1 MAVKTIESQSEG
13 GHMKEVVVHPERCVG
28 CMQCM
33 LACATAHSQSK
44 QLFSAVLETP
54 QPKPRVH
61 VGAGRYDEGFPNR
74 CRHCDP
80 APCQS
85 ACLTGAIF
93 RSTVAATVLVDP
105 DRCINC
111 ASCAMACPYGVIRF
125 HEDCYAPPG
134 KTIAVKCDNCD
145 GRVSQGLVPACVETC
160 KSGALTF
167 EEIAVAMKRKTRD
180 VARSIT
186 PDTAVPALPDG
197 IVLIRAVKQAL
208 HRVGE
213 QPASASR

>member
-1 MAVKTIESQSEG
+1 
-13 GHMKEVVVHPERCVG
+13 MKEVVVHPERCVG

-33 LACATAHSQSK
+33 LACATAHSRSK
-44 QLFSAVLETP
+44 QLFSAIHETP
-54 QPKPRVH
+54 LPKPRVH
-61 VGAGRYDEGFPNR
+61 VGAGRYDRGFPNR

-80 APCQS
+80 APCQ
-85 ACLTGAIF
+85 ATCLTGAIF
-93 RSTVAATVLVDP
+93 RETATATVLINP

-125 HEDCYAPPG
+125 HEDGTAPPG

-145 GRVSQGLVPACVETC
+145 ARVSQGGVPACTEVC

-167 EEIAVAMKRKTRD
+167 EEMADAMNRKTRD

-186 PDTAVPALPDG
+186 SNSAEPAFPESIAL
-197 IVLIRAVKQAL
+197 VRAMNQAR
-208 HRVGE
+208 H
-213 QPASASR
+213 SID

>member
-1 MAVKTIESQSEG
+1 
-13 GHMKEVVVHPERCVG
+13 MKEVVVHPEKCVG

-33 LACATAHSQSK
+33 LACATAHSRTL

-54 QPKPRVH
+54 LPKPRVH

-80 APCQS
+80 APCQA

-93 RSTVAATVLVDP
+93 RDDQRATVLINP

-125 HEDCYAPPG
+125 HEDPFAPPG
-134 KTIAVKCDNCD
+134 KTVAVKCDNCET
-145 GRVSQGLVPACVETC
+145 RVAKGQIPACVEVC
-160 KSGALTF
+160 KSGALTY
-167 EEIAVAMKRKTRD
+167 EEMADAMKRKTHE
-180 VARSIT
+180 VAYTMSVDSPRS
-186 PDTAVPALPDG
+186 ALPDG
-197 IVLIRAVKQAL
+197 IALFRSLKQAR
-208 HRVGE
+208 HGVGN
-213 QPASASR
+213 P

>member
-1 MAVKTIESQSEG
+1 
-13 GHMKEVVVHPERCVG
+13 MKQVVVHPERCVG

-33 LACATAHSQSK
+33 LACATAHSRTR

-74 CRHCDP
+74 CRHCNP
-80 APCQS
+80 APCQI

-93 RSTVAATVLVDP
+93 RDPATATVLVNP

-145 GRVSQGLVPACVETC
+145 ARVSQGGIPACVEVC
-160 KSGALTF
+160 KTGALTY
-167 EEIAVAMKRKTRD
+167 EEMADAMKRKTRE
-180 VARSIT
+180 VARSMVSA
-186 PDTAVPALPDG
+186 DAAAALPEG
-197 IVLIRAVKQAL
+197 VALNRGMKQAR
-208 HRVGE
+208 HRIGG
-213 QPASASR
+213 